1 MSAPGEL
8 EYVPIGTN
16 QHITSK
22 KKKKKICTR
31 TLSATLFSCSRFFGR
46 FLSSRRSSVLFSGL
60 PVL

>member
-22 KKKKKICTR
+22 KKKKKKVVDAR
-31 TLSATLFSCSRFFGR
+31 
-46 FLSSRRSSVLFSGL
+46 
-60 PVL
+60 